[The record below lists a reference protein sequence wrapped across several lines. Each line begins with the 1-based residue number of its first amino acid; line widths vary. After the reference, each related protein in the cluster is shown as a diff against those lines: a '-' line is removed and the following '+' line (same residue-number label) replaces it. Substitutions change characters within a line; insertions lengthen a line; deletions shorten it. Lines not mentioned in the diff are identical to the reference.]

1 MITFTVALHD
11 VDNQNAFNV
20 FSVYVVVIVGCT
32 EILLLLRF
40 GYTKFNPIIFG
51 VIVARVVLVYDAFK
65 IAICPGIIA
74 AVGPVRTQLEGM
86 FSAT

>member
-1 MITFTVALHD
+1 LTVALHD
-11 VDNQNAFNV
+11 DGNQNAFNV
-20 FSVYVVVIVGCT
+20 FSVYVVVIVGVT

-51 VIVARVVLVYDAFK
+51 VMVARVVLVYDAFK
-65 IAICPGIIA
+65 RAVCPGIIA
-74 AVGPVRTQLEGM
+74 AVGPVSVQLEGI